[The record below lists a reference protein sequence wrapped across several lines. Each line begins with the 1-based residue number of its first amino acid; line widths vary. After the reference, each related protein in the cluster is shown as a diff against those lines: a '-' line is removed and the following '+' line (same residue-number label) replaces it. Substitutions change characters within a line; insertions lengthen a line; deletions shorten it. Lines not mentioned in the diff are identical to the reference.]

1 MLEHFMRFFRVE
13 RTVSST
19 GNFYQD
25 VISQLGGRTYGK
37 GLLRFFRKED
47 VPDWMERV
55 RDAFPWVRQQ
65 YRLLAFDWLGIIYG
79 IGQNDQG
86 QDVVLVFDLLSD
98 EFTCSD
104 VDPLEWLDRYIPGA
118 PDDSLDYDLYREWF
132 YRTKQPLQFQ
142 DCVSLK
148 IPLDYGGKMELD
160 NMEICD
166 MDVYWAVFTAFRN
179 AKQGE
184 ENRRNGPPEQ

>member
-37 GLLRFFRKED
+37 GLLRFFKEED

-79 IGQNDQG
+79 IGQNDQD
-86 QDVVLVFDLLSD
+86 QDVVLVFDLLSRRSATRSREKKTAEMD
-98 EFTCSD
+98 RRSSD
-104 VDPLEWLDRYIPGA
+104 I
-118 PDDSLDYDLYREWF
+118 
-132 YRTKQPLQFQ
+132 RTKLRSVPEFRPPIAGIGGIRSKQRRKWNDLKASSPRPEALWIRKRPLP
-142 DCVSLK
+142 SA
-148 IPLDYGGKMELD
+148 PGTGRRR
-160 NMEICD
+160 
-166 MDVYWAVFTAFRN
+166 AFFSS
-179 AKQGE
+179 
-184 ENRRNGPPEQ
+184 P